1 MYYSFISFNEESF
14 KDKALGVARPSEHV
28 EWSRYSNKRQVN
40 RVTDYVAW
48 IFLHDHA
55 MLGYAIIDKWSWY
68 VCFILPYLIY
78 HLNKP
83 ALASF
88 YFASRTLRFKG
99 KLESIPFLWS
109 SCLSL
114 LLPRDEWY
122 DLHIG
127 LREKH
132 RRSETGYYMQKGT
145 SCIWK
150 DSRPFKVLLSLMVSI
165 NVSAVQYST
174 AEAQLSQYN
183 QPTGLRSLPLNNH
196 DVSLVLSAAQCLSW
210 QQNAML
216 LVV

>member
-1 MYYSFISFNEESF
+1 MNI
-14 KDKALGVARPSEHV
+14 PS
-28 EWSRYSNKRQVN
+28 WPC
-40 RVTDYVAW
+40 
-48 IFLHDHA
+48 
-55 MLGYAIIDKWSWY
+55 YAIIDKWSSY

-99 KLESIPFLWS
+99 KLKSIPFLWS
-109 SCLSL
+109 SCFSL

-132 RRSETGYYMQKGT
+132 RRSETGYAKGT

-165 NVSAVQYST
+165 YVSAVQYSRSLLLLMPAQ
-174 AEAQLSQYN
+174 AEAQLNQYN
-183 QPTGLRSLPLNNH
+183 QPTGLRSLPLNNY
-196 DVSLVLSAAQCLSW
+196 DVSLVLSA
-210 QQNAML
+210 
-216 LVV
+216 